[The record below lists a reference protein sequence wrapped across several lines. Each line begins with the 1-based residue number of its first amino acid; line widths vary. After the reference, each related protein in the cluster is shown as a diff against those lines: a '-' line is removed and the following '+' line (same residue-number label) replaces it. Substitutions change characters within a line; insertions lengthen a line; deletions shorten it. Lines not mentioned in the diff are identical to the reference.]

1 MPNFP
6 GTVNNQNPN
15 APVLD
20 LTNLQVQGMGIF
32 DAKTDPGS
40 GSGKYRDDLA
50 SPLRVI
56 GYVAVMKD
64 DDTIYIYKG
73 ADLTDSEWET
83 LGNWQVAGSSV
94 TGPTGATGAQGPTGA
109 EGAPG
114 SAGGDGDQG
123 PTGPAGAT
131 GPQGAT
137 GSQGADSTVAG
148 PQGPTGAQ
156 GDVGPQGP
164 DGATGPQGIQ
174 GVAGP
179 TGADGADGADGVD
192 GTDGTDGA
200 DGADGA
206 AGPQG
211 PTGAQGNV
219 GPQGPTG
226 AVGATGVAG
235 ATGPQGDAGSDGA
248 DSTVAGPQGPTGP
261 TGAEGAPGAAGGD
274 GDQGP
279 TGPTGPQGV
288 TGPTGPEELLDADI
302 NIYVPDAVDE
312 VDGVEN
318 SDFIFGKFKHSQVIT
333 YQNDDG
339 TNKSALEIIKEALQQ
354 LGQIGPATLSG
365 NPASIG
371 YSSGATSTS
380 VTLTANCVNINTSQ
394 GSTLTFEFFQSTAVN
409 APANGS
415 ADWTSLV
422 ENTGVSGNSSTHT
435 LNVDFGAFP
444 DSEQVHFL
452 AKVTESQTAQVVYTN
467 IVLYNP
473 TYSAPDIVLYSSN
486 TLTHRE
492 TLGGAGESNISRQ
505 VFNGESE
512 LRFRIDK
519 NTAGV
524 DLDQLV
530 VKHNGSNLTS
540 YPLDV
545 SSVNSGS
552 TGGQQYQVDHDA
564 GDVALDDNEE
574 YVVEIYDDK
583 FLLSGGTPADTLTR
597 DYDITKL
604 PVKILNY
611 SASTNFQT
619 IWNSEA
625 NSSARAAGRYV
636 AEVTTN
642 TQGGDSTF
650 DLDISWTGDTTFA
663 VGTYCYIFIPAVY
676 FGYSNGAG
684 GESITGTGNS
694 NIVLQETAPTAQDF
708 VIGSSST
715 AIADFFVMTYNANIY
730 ADADLG
736 TSNTQE
742 YIVLR
747 LTDSWGASKNG
758 ASFILNNTTL

>member
-1 MPNFP
+1 M
-6 GTVNNQNPN
+6 
-15 APVLD
+15 
-20 LTNLQVQGMGIF
+20 
-32 DAKTDPGS
+32 
-40 GSGKYRDDLA
+40 
-50 SPLRVI
+50 
-56 GYVAVMKD
+56 
-64 DDTIYIYKG
+64 
-73 ADLTDSEWET
+73 
-83 LGNWQVAGSSV
+83 
-94 TGPTGATGAQGPTGA
+94 
-109 EGAPG
+109 
-114 SAGGDGDQG
+114 
-123 PTGPAGAT
+123 
-131 GPQGAT
+131 
-137 GSQGADSTVAG
+137 
-148 PQGPTGAQ
+148 
-156 GDVGPQGP
+156 
-164 DGATGPQGIQ
+164 
-174 GVAGP
+174 
-179 TGADGADGADGVD
+179 
-192 GTDGTDGA
+192 
-200 DGADGA
+200 
-206 AGPQG
+206 
-211 PTGAQGNV
+211 
-219 GPQGPTG
+219 
-226 AVGATGVAG
+226 
-235 ATGPQGDAGSDGA
+235 
-248 DSTVAGPQGPTGP
+248 
-261 TGAEGAPGAAGGD
+261 
-274 GDQGP
+274 
-279 TGPTGPQGV
+279 
-288 TGPTGPEELLDADI
+288 
-302 NIYVPDAVDE
+302 
-312 VDGVEN
+312 
-318 SDFIFGKFKHSQVIT
+318 IT

-380 VTLTANCVNINTSQ
+380 VTLTANCTNTNTSQ
-394 GSTLTFEFFQSTAVN
+394 GSTLTFEFFRSTAVN

-435 LNVDFGAFP
+435 LDVDFGAFP

-492 TLGGAGESNISRQ
+492 HLGGAGENNISRQ

-583 FLLSGGTPADTLTR
+583 FPLSGGTTADTLTR

-611 SASTNFQT
+611 SASTDFQA
-619 IWNSEA
+619 IWNSES

-642 TQGGDSTF
+642 TQGSDETF
-650 DLDISWTGDTTFA
+650 DLDISWTGDATFA
-663 VGTYCYIFIPAVY
+663 VGTYCYVFIPAVY
-676 FGYSNGAG
+676 FGYSGGLG
-684 GESITGTGNS
+684 GEYLIDTGNN
-694 NIVLQETAPTAQDF
+694 NIVLRETAPTSQDF
-708 VIGSSST
+708 VIG
-715 AIADFFVMTYNANIY
+715 ANANDVCDFFVMTYNANVY
-730 ADADLG
+730 ADANLG

-747 LTDSWGASKNG
+747 LRDAWGGSKNG